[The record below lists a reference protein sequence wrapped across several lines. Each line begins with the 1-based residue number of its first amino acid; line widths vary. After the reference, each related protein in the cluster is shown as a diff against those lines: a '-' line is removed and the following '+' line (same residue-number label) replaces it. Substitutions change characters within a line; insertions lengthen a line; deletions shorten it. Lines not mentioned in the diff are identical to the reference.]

1 MKASCLALTSIVY
14 SIGEQIICFVLFC
27 FFFFSSFL
35 EKIWRFAFVE
45 EAILWLKSYKK
56 LVRHLE
62 YPTDI
67 ERPLCSGRLVLLL
80 LGAQHAVHTSYILDS
95 DGNRLLSFR
104 FNRLHSDANDVIT
117 HNLAFKNAHRFKVSD
132 SSLLILCTGRCRH
145 SGKKRWKQ
153 GNDRSNCKIN
163 RNHLFLVREHLRCH
177 YVFLSFQS
185 ARGALVSLVVRN
197 CYQTT
202 YWLFRRDVASWLDQ
216 SRF

>member
-95 DGNRLLSFR
+95 DGNRLLSFP

-145 SGKKRWKQ
+145 SGKKDESRATTEATVKSTGTICFWYENTCAATMCSFLFKVRAA
-153 GNDRSNCKIN
+153 RS
-163 RNHLFLVREHLRCH
+163 
-177 YVFLSFQS
+177 
-185 ARGALVSLVVRN
+185 SL
-197 CYQTT
+197 
-202 YWLFRRDVASWLDQ
+202 
-216 SRF
+216 